1 MKRKYFCLT
10 INVPEKGKAKG
21 RWCVVEGGMVRVR
34 RKGRE
39 VKGGGVEGALH
50 AYD

>member
-1 MKRKYFCLT
+1 MSLKR
-10 INVPEKGKAKG
+10 ERQKGG
-21 RWCVVEGGMVRVR
+21 GVVEGGMVRVR